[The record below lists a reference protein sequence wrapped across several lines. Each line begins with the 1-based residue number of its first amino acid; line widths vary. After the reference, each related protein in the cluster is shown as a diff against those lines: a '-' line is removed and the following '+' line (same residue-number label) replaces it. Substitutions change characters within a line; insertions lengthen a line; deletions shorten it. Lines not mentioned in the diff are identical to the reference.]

1 MIQTLLLIFVL
12 QVVYVTLL
20 TIRTILTIK
29 GYRYYAAALSAID
42 VLVYVTAFKIIL
54 DNLDKPINLIIYCI
68 GYAIGILVGV
78 YVEERLALGYVN
90 LSIVSKDAHSTLAE
104 ALREKGF
111 GVTTWNGEGLEG
123 QRKVLYVTTQKKNQ
137 RKLYQ
142 LIKQIDQDA
151 FVVSYD
157 SYHFQGGFSLNP
169 FRKKFSKKEAHFPL

>member
-1 MIQTLLLIFVL
+1 MINTVLLIFVL

-20 TIRTILTIK
+20 TVRSILTIK

-54 DNLDKPINLIIYCI
+54 DNLDQPINLVIYCI

-90 LSIVSKDAHSTLAE
+90 LSIVSKDEHTTLAQS
-104 ALREKGF
+104 LREKGY
-111 GVTTWNGEGLEG
+111 GVTTWTAEGLEG
-123 QRKVLYVTTQKKNQ
+123 QREVLYVTTQKKNQ

-142 LIKQIDQDA
+142 FIKQIDKEA

-157 SYHFQGGFSLNP
+157 SYPFQGGFSINP
-169 FRKKFSKKEAHFPL
+169 FRKKYSKKKVHFSL